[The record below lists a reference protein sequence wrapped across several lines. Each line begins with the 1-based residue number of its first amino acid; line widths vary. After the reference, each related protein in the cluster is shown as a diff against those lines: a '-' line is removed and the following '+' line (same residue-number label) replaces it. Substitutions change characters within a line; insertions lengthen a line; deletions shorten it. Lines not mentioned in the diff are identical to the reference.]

1 MNTANKLTLTRVV
14 MIPIFLVVLY
24 LDFAF
29 NKYIAL
35 AIFILASI
43 TDFIDGYVVHG
54 PIGRQAAGGLR
65 HAMVCGGGTDAGL
78 DGPDRRGQG
87 ICRNGASAGGCG
99 QRTGH
104 CRRLVG

>member
-43 TDFIDGYVVHG
+43 TDFIDGYV
-54 PIGRQAAGGLR
+54 AR
-65 HAMVCGGGTDAGL
+65 HYNQITDFGKFMDPLADKLLVVSAML
-78 DGPDRRGQG
+78 WF
-87 ICRNGASAGGCG
+87 
-99 QRTGH
+99 
-104 CRRLVG
+104 VGW